1 MSGLTERAGRTVR
14 TLLSEVSG
22 AKPSRAE
29 QRREGEGDQ
38 PQGERHGAAEEREP
52 GEEKKTKH
60 TRTRKSDGAVFH
72 L

>member
-1 MSGLTERAGRTVR
+1 MTKCIRVFLQGRSSGLAERAGRTVGA
-14 TLLSEVSG
+14 LLSEVSG

-38 PQGERHGAAEEREP
+38 PQGERYGAAEEREP
-52 GEEKKTKH
+52 GE
-60 TRTRKSDGAVFH
+60 